1 MREAK
6 VHTPSQ
12 GEPIG
17 EDVGPHSNLTRR
29 EFLVGAASVAAGLP
43 RPASNGE
50 KTATLPTV
58 PLGPSRVTR
67 LIVGGNPI
75 YGYSHFNRLFDQ
87 HMLEYFTDERVVQ
100 LLLDCE
106 KAGINTWQSSFHEGF
121 KRHHPAMRAA
131 GCKIQW
137 ICLAAPW
144 DVDPSAPRTPEN
156 VLAGMLK
163 CAETVARYQPVAISH
178 HGSATDFLWRAG
190 RIDDVKTFLNKVHDL
205 GIPAGV
211 STHNPVIL
219 EAIEA
224 KGWSTDFYMAG
235 LYYLTRRPSELE
247 KEIGVVPV
255 GETYLPTDPPRMCKV
270 VRQVRKPCLVYK
282 LLAAGRKC
290 HSAREVRQCFEFAF
304 SNIKPTDA
312 AIVGMYPRY
321 SDQIA
326 ENARI
331 VREILA

>member
-1 MREAK
+1 MPNQNGLIPEN
-6 VHTPSQ
+6 
-12 GEPIG
+12 
-17 EDVGPHSNLTRR
+17 VGQHSNATRR
-29 EFLVGAASVAAGLP
+29 EFLIGAASAAAILP
-43 RPASNGE
+43 SLASTAE

-87 HMLEYFTDERVVQ
+87 HMREYFTDERVVQ
-100 LLLDCE
+100 LLLHCE
-106 KAGINTWQSSFHEGF
+106 KAGVNTWQSSFHEGF

-144 DVDPSAPRTPEN
+144 DVDPTAARTPEN
-156 VLAGMLK
+156 ILAGMLK
-163 CAETVARYQPVAISH
+163 CAEIVARYQPVAISH
-178 HGSATDFLWRAG
+178 HGVATDFLWRAG
-190 RIDDVKTFLNKVHDL
+190 KIDYIKSFLNKVHDL
-205 GIPAGV
+205 GILAGI

-219 EAIEA
+219 EALEA
-224 KGWSTDFYMAG
+224 KGWPADFYMAG
-235 LYYLTRRPSELE
+235 FYYVTRQAAEFE

-255 GETYLPTDPPRMCKV
+255 GETYLSTDPPRMCKA

-282 LLAAGRKC
+282 ILAAGRKC
-290 HSAREVRQCFEFAF
+290 HTPQEVRQCFEFAF

-326 ENARI
+326 ENTSI
-331 VREILA
+331 VRELLA

>member
-1 MREAK
+1 MR
-6 VHTPSQ
+6 SQ
-12 GEPIG
+12 GEPAP
-17 EDVGPHSNLTRR
+17 EDLGQHSNLTRR
-29 EFLVGAASVAAGLP
+29 EFLIGAASVAAGLP
-43 RPASNGE
+43 SPANTE

-144 DVDPSAPRTPEN
+144 DVDPSASRTPEN
-156 VLAGMLK
+156 ILAGMLR
-163 CAETVARYQPVAISH
+163 CAEIVAQYRPLAISH
-178 HGSATDFLWRAG
+178 HGAATDFLWRAG
-190 RIDDVKTFLNKVHDL
+190 KIDNIKTFLNKVHDL
-205 GIPAGV
+205 GIPAGI

-219 EAIEA
+219 EALEA
-224 KGWSTDFYMAG
+224 KGWPNDFYMAG
-235 LYYLTRRPSELE
+235 LYYLTRRPTEFE

-255 GETYLPTDPPRMCKV
+255 GETYLPTDPPQMCKV
-270 VRQVRKPCLVYK
+270 VQQVRKPCLVYK
-282 LLAAGRKC
+282 VLAAGRKC
-290 HSAREVRQCFEFAF
+290 HSPQEVRQCFKFAF

-326 ENARI
+326 ENVRI
-331 VREILA
+331 VRELLV

>member
-1 MREAK
+1 MARKDKFVREQAPK
-6 VHTPSQ
+6 LKRRDP
-12 GEPIG
+12 
-17 EDVGPHSNLTRR
+17 TRR
-29 EFLVGAASVAAGLP
+29 QFLIGATSVATGIAT
-43 RPASNGE
+43 PASKAE
-50 KTATLPTV
+50 TTAALPTV

-106 KAGINTWQSSFHEGF
+106 KAGINTWQSSFHESF

-144 DVDPSAPRTPEN
+144 DVDRSAPRTPEN
-156 VLAGMLK
+156 ILAGMLK
-163 CAETVARYQPVAISH
+163 CAEVVAPYRPVGIAH

-190 RIDDVKTFLNKVHDL
+190 KIDNIKTFVDKVHDL
-205 GIPAGV
+205 GIAAGI

-219 EAIEA
+219 EALEA
-224 KGWSTDFYMAG
+224 KGWSNDFYMAG
-235 LYYLTRRPSELE
+235 LYYQTRRAEE
-247 KEIGVVPV
+247 FQKEFGLTPV
-255 GETYLPTDPPRMCKV
+255 GEAYVSSDPAKMCKA
-270 VRQVRKPCLVYK
+270 VRQVKKPCLVYK

-290 HSAREVRQCFEFAF
+290 HSPQEVRQCFEFAF
-304 SNIKPTDA
+304 QNIKPSDA

-321 SDQIA
+321 SDQVS

-331 VREILA
+331 VRELLA